1 MPFNTALSGIRA
13 ANTDL
18 KVTGNNIANASTTG
32 FKNSRAEFGDVYASS
47 LLGSGSNTPGSGVSL
62 QKIRQQF
69 SQGNPNFTGNQLD
82 LAINGAG
89 MFILDDA
96 GDQLYGRDGTFGLD
110 KDGYIVNNSGSNLQ
124 GYMADENGNMGGT
137 LESLRVEVNN
147 QAPAATSKVELGFN
161 LDAREQVLDPNVPPV
176 PANYF
181 DSSDPATYNHATSAK
196 VYDSLGNAHTMSQY
210 FIKTDDTNNEWL
222 MEVEIDGEGVS
233 GAGAPYTFSFDS
245 DGSLPLPVPDMKI
258 ENWTPKLLD
267 ESVDPPV
274 LTPNGAEALA
284 AATIELDLTNAT
296 QYGSG
301 FSVDSL
307 NQDGYTTGRLAG
319 IDIDEA
325 GNIFARFT
333 NGEAET
339 IGQVAL
345 ANFNNL
351 EALKPVGSTLW
362 AQTSGSGEVIV
373 GAPGSASLGEIQ
385 AGALE
390 ESNVDLSEQ
399 LVNLIIAQRN
409 FQANSKTIETA
420 NQTTQTIIN
429 LR

>member
-47 LLGSGSNTPGSGVSL
+47 LLGSGSNTPGSGVNL

-69 SQGNPNFTGNQLD
+69 SQGNLNFTENQLD

-89 MFILDDA
+89 MFILDNA
-96 GDQLYGRDGTFGLD
+96 GDKLYGRDGTFGLD
-110 KDGYIVNNSGSNLQ
+110 KDGYIVNNTGSNLQ
-124 GYMADENGNMGGT
+124 GFIADDAGNVGGI
-137 LESLRVEVNN
+137 LESLRVEVDN
-147 QAPAATSKVELGFN
+147 QPPNMTTDLDISFN
-161 LDAREQVLDPNVPPV
+161 LDARETVPLVTP
-176 PANYF
+176 F
-181 DSSDPATYNHATSAK
+181 DATDPASYSNATSAT
-196 VYDSLGNAHTMSQY
+196 VYDSLGNPHTLSQY
-210 FIKTDDTNNEWL
+210 FVKKYDDDNPAPTLAEANEWDIH
-222 MEVEIDGEGVS
+222 VRIDGEAVALSGGVPTVPADPS
-233 GAGAPYTFSFDS
+233 ARQVAFDS
-245 DGSLPLPVPDMKI
+245 VGALQSGDTFDIAWAPTNGAAPMAV
-258 ENWTPKLLD
+258 
-267 ESVDPPV
+267 SVD
-274 LTPNGAEALA
+274 LA
-284 AATIELDLTNAT
+284 NSS

-301 FSVDSL
+301 FSVENLS
-307 NQDGYTTGRLAG
+307 QDGYTTGRLAG
-319 IDIDEA
+319 IDIDEN
-325 GNIFARFT
+325 GLIFARFT
-333 NGEAET
+333 NGEAQT

-345 ANFNNL
+345 AGFNNL

-362 AQTSGSGEVIV
+362 AQTADSGELIV
-373 GAPGSASLGEIQ
+373 GAPGSASFGDIQ

>member
-47 LLGSGSNTPGSGVSL
+47 LLGSGSNTPGSGVNL

-69 SQGNPNFTGNQLD
+69 SQGNLNFTENQLD

-89 MFILDDA
+89 MFILDNA
-96 GDQLYGRDGTFGLD
+96 GDKLYGRDGTFGLD
-110 KDGYIVNNSGSNLQ
+110 KDGYIVNNTGSNLQ
-124 GYMADENGNMGGT
+124 GFIADDEGNVGGI
-137 LESLRVEVNN
+137 LEDLRVDVEN
-147 QAPAATSKVELGFN
+147 QAPKATTELDISFN
-161 LDAREQVLDPNVPPV
+161 LDAREEIPSVPFDPLDPE
-176 PANYF
+176 PA
-181 DSSDPATYNHATSAK
+181 SYNNATSAT
-196 VYDSLGNAHTMSQY
+196 VYDSLGNSHTMAQY
-210 FIKTDDTNNEWL
+210 FVKTGDNTWDIYA
-222 MEVEIDGEGVS
+222 EIDGVNVE
-233 GAGAPYTFSFDS
+233 AGGGPAAQMVFLA
-245 DGSLPLPVPDMKI
+245 DGSLSPAGDTGI
-258 ENWTPKLLD
+258 NITDFTPTGGAANLGEDDGTNFVLA
-267 ESVDPPV
+267 VDYA
-274 LTPNGAEALA
+274 NS
-284 AATIELDLTNAT
+284 T

-301 FSVDSL
+301 FSVEAL
-307 NQDGYTTGRLAG
+307 TQDGYTTGRLAG
-319 IDIDEA
+319 IDIDEQ
-325 GNIFARFT
+325 GLIFARFT
-333 NGEAET
+333 NGEAQT

-345 ANFNNL
+345 ASFNNL

-362 AQTSGSGEVIV
+362 AQTADSGELIV
-373 GAPGSASLGEIQ
+373 GAPGSASFGDIQ

>member
-47 LLGSGSNTPGSGVSL
+47 LLGSGSNTPGSGVNL

-69 SQGNPNFTGNQLD
+69 SQGNLNFTENQLD

-89 MFILDDA
+89 MFIVDNA

-110 KDGYIVNNSGSNLQ
+110 KDGYIVNNTGSNLQ
-124 GYMADENGNMGGT
+124 GFIADASGNVGGI
-137 LESLRVEVNN
+137 LEDLRVQVEN
-147 QAPAATSKVELGFN
+147 QPPQQTSELNTSFN
-161 LDAREQVLDPNVPPV
+161 LDARETVMDPNVPPDPV
-176 PANYF
+176 AYF
-181 DSSDPATYNHATSAK
+181 DADDPATYNHATSAT
-196 VYDSLGNAHTMSQY
+196 VYDSLGNPHTLSQY
-210 FIKTDDTNNEWL
+210 FVKAFDENSTPAPANTNVWN
-222 MEVEIDGEGVS
+222 VHFRIDGEPP
-233 GAGAPYTFSFDS
+233 AAPAPDFTTMAFND
-245 DGSLPLPVPDMKI
+245 DGSLQ
-258 ENWTPKLLD
+258 
-267 ESVDPPV
+267 SVDGVANSGTFDLPAYPI
-274 LTPNGAEALA
+274 TNGAQPIDI
-284 AATIELDLTNAT
+284 TLDYTNST
-296 QYGSG
+296 QFGSG
-301 FSVDSL
+301 FSVESL

-319 IDIDEA
+319 IDISED
-325 GNIFARFT
+325 GLIFARFT
-333 NGEAET
+333 NGEAQT

-362 AQTSGSGEVIV
+362 AQTAGSGELVV
-373 GAPGSASLGEIQ
+373 GAPGSASLGDIQ

>member
-47 LLGSGSNTPGSGVSL
+47 LLGSGSNTPGSGVNL

-69 SQGNPNFTGNQLD
+69 SQGNLNFTDNQLD

-89 MFILDDA
+89 MFIVKDA

-110 KDGYIVNNSGSNLQ
+110 KDGFIVNNTGSNLQ
-124 GYMADENGNMGGT
+124 GFIADEDGNVGGI
-137 LESLRVEVNN
+137 LEDLQVDVDN
-147 QAPAATSKVELGFN
+147 QAPQATTELNTTLN
-161 LDAREQVLDPNVPPV
+161 LDAREEVLGVAFDPT
-176 PANYF
+176 
-181 DSSDPATYNHATSAK
+181 DPSTYNSATSAT
-196 VYDSLGNAHTMSQY
+196 VYDSLGNSHTLSQY
-210 FIKTDDTNNEWL
+210 FVKTADNEWD
-222 MEVEIDGEGVS
+222 VYAEIDGVNIDDPAGTEVPGPTATTIIFDTNGEVVS
-233 GAGAPYTFSFDS
+233 GGGFNITSFTPSGGAAELGEDD
-245 DGSLPLPVPDMKI
+245 DGDPATPAPDPFTLM
-258 ENWTPKLLD
+258 
-267 ESVDPPV
+267 VDYGE
-274 LTPNGAEALA
+274 T
-284 AATIELDLTNAT
+284 T

-301 FSVDSL
+301 FSVESL
-307 NQDGYTTGRLAG
+307 SQDGYTTGRLAG
-319 IDIDEA
+319 IDISED
-325 GNIFARFT
+325 GLIFARFT
-333 NGEAET
+333 NGEAQT

-362 AQTSGSGEVIV
+362 AQTAGSGELIV
-373 GAPGSASLGEIQ
+373 GAPGSASLGDIQ

>member
-47 LLGSGSNTPGSGVSL
+47 LIGSGSSAPGSGVNL

-69 SQGNPNFTGNQLD
+69 SQGNLNFTENQLD

-89 MFILDDA
+89 MFIVSDQ
-96 GDQLYGRDGTFGLD
+96 GDMLYGRDGTFGLD
-110 KDGYIVNNSGSNLQ
+110 KDGYIVNNTGSNLQ
-124 GYMADENGNMGGT
+124 GFVADGQENVGGT
-137 LESLRVEVNN
+137 LENLRVQVEN
-147 QAPAATSKVELGFN
+147 QAPNTTTEINTSFN
-161 LDAREQVLDPNVPPV
+161 LDSRQKVLDPNLPPDPV
-176 PANYF
+176 AYF
-181 DSSDPATYNHATSAK
+181 DHEDASTYNHATSVK
-196 VYDSLGNAHTMSQY
+196 VYDSLGNPHTLSQY
-210 FIKTDDTNNEWL
+210 FVKVHDEDNPPMAPSTNVNVWN
-222 MEVEIDGEGVS
+222 VHYRIDGQPPAAS
-233 GAGAPYTFSFDS
+233 PADHTTLTFNA
-245 DGSLPLPVPDMKI
+245 DGSL
-258 ENWTPKLLD
+258 
-267 ESVDPPV
+267 ESVDGVANMGVFNIPNYA
-274 LTPNGAEALA
+274 LDNGAEPLE
-284 AATIELDLTNAT
+284 IEMDYANST
-296 QYGSG
+296 QFGST
-301 FSVDSL
+301 FSVETLD
-307 NQDGYTTGRLAG
+307 QDGYSTGRLAG
-319 IDIDEA
+319 IDIDEQ
-325 GNIFARFT
+325 GFIFARFT
-333 NGEAET
+333 NGRAQT

-362 AQTSGSGEVIV
+362 AQTAASGELVV
-373 GAPGSASLGEIQ
+373 GTPGSASLGDIQ

-399 LVNLIIAQRN
+399 LVKLIIAQRN

>member
-47 LLGSGSNTPGSGVSL
+47 LLGSGSNTPGAGVNL

-69 SQGNPNFTGNQLD
+69 SQGNLNFTENQLD

-89 MFILDDA
+89 MFILDNA
-96 GDQLYGRDGTFGLD
+96 GDKLYGRDGTFGLD
-110 KDGYIVNNSGSNLQ
+110 KDGYIVNNTGSNLQ
-124 GYMADENGNMGGT
+124 GFIADDEGNVGGI
-137 LESLRVEVNN
+137 LEDLRVDVEN
-147 QAPAATSKVELGFN
+147 QAPKATTELDLSFN
-161 LDAREQVLDPNVPPV
+161 LDAREAALDP
-176 PANYF
+176 AEF
-181 DSSDPATYNHATSAK
+181 DPSDPATYNNATSAT
-196 VYDSLGNAHTMSQY
+196 VYDSLGNSHTLSQY
-210 FIKTDDTNNEWL
+210 FVKTGDNTWDVYPQVDGEDLAAPADPIAISFDENGAITTEDANGVLVPTSFALSYDPGNGAAPADI
-222 MEVEIDGEGVS
+222 EIDYANS
-233 GAGAPYTFSFDS
+233 
-245 DGSLPLPVPDMKI
+245 
-258 ENWTPKLLD
+258 
-267 ESVDPPV
+267 
-274 LTPNGAEALA
+274 
-284 AATIELDLTNAT
+284 T

-301 FSVDSL
+301 FSVEALS
-307 NQDGYTTGRLAG
+307 QDGYTTGRLAG
-319 IDIDEA
+319 IDIDEQ
-325 GNIFARFT
+325 GLIFARFT
-333 NGEAET
+333 NGEAQT

-345 ANFNNL
+345 ASFNNL

-362 AQTSGSGEVIV
+362 AQTADSGELIV
-373 GAPGSASLGEIQ
+373 GAPGSASFGDIQ

>member
-18 KVTGNNIANASTTG
+18 KVTGNNIANASSTG

-47 LLGSGSNTPGSGVSL
+47 LLGSGSNTPGAGVNL

-69 SQGNPNFTGNQLD
+69 SQGNLNFTENQLD

-89 MFILDDA
+89 MFILDNA
-96 GDQLYGRDGTFGLD
+96 GDKLYGRDGTFGLD
-110 KDGYIVNNSGSNLQ
+110 KDGYIVNNTGSNLQ
-124 GYMADENGNMGGT
+124 GFIADDEGNVGGI
-137 LESLRVEVNN
+137 LEDLRVNVEN
-147 QAPAATSKVELGFN
+147 QAPNASTELNISFN
-161 LDAREQVLDPNVPPV
+161 LDARETVLDPNVPADPV
-176 PANYF
+176 AYF
-181 DSSDPATYNHATSAK
+181 DPADPATYNHATSATI
-196 VYDSLGNAHTMSQY
+196 YDSLGNPHTMSQY
-210 FIKTDDTNNEWL
+210 FVKTDDATNTWN
-222 MEVEIDGEGVS
+222 VHVQIDGAAPTAP
-233 GAGAPYTFSFDS
+233 AGPVALAFDS
-245 DGSLPLPVPDMKI
+245 EGAL
-258 ENWTPKLLD
+258 T
-267 ESVDPPV
+267 SVDGVANATEFALDYDPG
-274 LTPNGAEALA
+274 NGATPVTGLA
-284 AATIELDLTNAT
+284 IDFANST
-296 QYGSG
+296 QFGSG
-301 FSVDSL
+301 FSVEGL
-307 NQDGYTTGRLAG
+307 TQDGYTTGRLAG
-319 IDIDEA
+319 IDIDEQ
-325 GNIFARFT
+325 GMIFARFT
-333 NGEAET
+333 NGEAQT

-345 ANFNNL
+345 ASFNNL

-362 AQTSGSGEVIV
+362 AQTADSGELIV
-373 GAPGSASLGEIQ
+373 GAPGSASFGDIQ

>member
-47 LLGSGSNTPGSGVSL
+47 LLGSGSSTPGSGVNL

-69 SQGNPNFTGNQLD
+69 SQGNLNFTENQLD

-89 MFILDDA
+89 MFILDNA
-96 GDQLYGRDGTFGLD
+96 GDKLYGRDGTFGLD
-110 KDGYIVNNSGSNLQ
+110 KDGYIVNNTGSNLQ
-124 GYMADENGNMGGT
+124 GFIADDAGNVGGI
-137 LESLRVEVNN
+137 LEDLRVEVDN
-147 QAPAATSKVELGFN
+147 QPPNVTTELDISFN
-161 LDAREQVLDPNVPPV
+161 LDARQAVPLVTPFDP
-176 PANYF
+176 
-181 DSSDPATYNHATSAK
+181 DDPASYNNATSAK
-196 VYDSLGNAHTMSQY
+196 VYDSLGNPHTLSQFFVKRY
-210 FIKTDDTNNEWL
+210 DDLNPAPSPAVANEWD
-222 MEVEIDGEGVS
+222 VYVQIDGEDVAITNGVPTVPANPS
-233 GAGAPYTFSFDS
+233 ARNVTFDS
-245 DGSLPLPVPDMKI
+245 GGALVAGDEFDI
-258 ENWTPKLLD
+258 AWTP
-267 ESVDPPV
+267 
-274 LTPNGAEALA
+274 TNGAAAMNINVDLA
-284 AATIELDLTNAT
+284 NST

-301 FSVDSL
+301 FSVETLS
-307 NQDGYTTGRLAG
+307 QDGYTTGRLAG
-319 IDIDEA
+319 IDIDEQ
-325 GNIFARFT
+325 GLIFARFT
-333 NGEAET
+333 NGEAQT

-362 AQTSGSGEVIV
+362 AQTADSGELIV
-373 GAPGSASLGEIQ
+373 GAPGSASLGDIQ
-385 AGALE
+385 SGALE

>member
-47 LLGSGSNTPGSGVSL
+47 LLGSGSNTPGSGVNL

-69 SQGNPNFTGNQLD
+69 SQGNLNFTENQLD

-89 MFILDDA
+89 MFILDNA
-96 GDQLYGRDGTFGLD
+96 GDKLYGRDGTFGLD
-110 KDGYIVNNSGSNLQ
+110 KDGYIVNNTGSNLQ
-124 GYMADENGNMGGT
+124 GFIADDEGNVGGI
-137 LESLRVEVNN
+137 LESLRVNVEN
-147 QAPAATSKVELGFN
+147 QAPNASTEMNISFN
-161 LDAREQVLDPNVPPV
+161 LDARETVLDPNVPPD
-176 PANYF
+176 PAAYF
-181 DSSDPATYNHATSAK
+181 DATDPATYNHATSATI
-196 VYDSLGNAHTMSQY
+196 YDSLGNPHTLSQY
-210 FIKTDDTNNEWL
+210 FVKTDDVTNSWN
-222 MEVEIDGEGVS
+222 VHVKIDGQDPTAPAGPVALAFDTEG
-233 GAGAPYTFSFDS
+233 ALA
-245 DGSLPLPVPDMKI
+245 
-258 ENWTPKLLD
+258 
-267 ESVDPPV
+267 SVDGVAAGTEFALDYDPG
-274 LTPNGAEALA
+274 NGATPVAGLA
-284 AATIELDLTNAT
+284 IDFANST
-296 QYGSG
+296 QFGSG
-301 FSVDSL
+301 FSVEGL
-307 NQDGYTTGRLAG
+307 TQDGYSTGRLAG
-319 IDIDEA
+319 IDIDEQ
-325 GNIFARFT
+325 GLIFARFT
-333 NGEAET
+333 NGEAQT

-345 ANFNNL
+345 ASFNNL

-362 AQTSGSGEVIV
+362 AQTADSGELIV
-373 GAPGSASLGEIQ
+373 GSPGSASFGDIQ

>member
-47 LLGSGSNTPGSGVSL
+47 LLGSASNTPGSGVNL

-69 SQGNPNFTGNQLD
+69 SQGNLNFTENQLD
-82 LAINGAG
+82 LAIDGAG
-89 MFILDDA
+89 MFIVKDA

-110 KDGYIVNNSGSNLQ
+110 KDGFIVNNSGSNLQ
-124 GYMADENGNMGGT
+124 GFIADDQGNVGGV
-137 LESLRVEVNN
+137 LEDLRVDVES
-147 QAPAATSKVELGFN
+147 QEPSATTDMNISYN
-161 LDAREQVLDPNVPPV
+161 LDSREKPPV
-176 PANYF
+176 VTPF
-181 DSSDPATYNHATSAK
+181 DSTDPATYNNATSAT
-196 VYDSLGNAHTMSQY
+196 VYDSLGNPHTLSQY
-210 FIKTDDTNNEWL
+210 FVKAYDANNPPPPPAAPVTGENLWDVY
-222 MEVEIDGEGVS
+222 VEIDGQPPAVP
-233 GAGAPYTFSFDS
+233 AGPVNLSFDS
-245 DGSLPLPVPDMKI
+245 EGALASVNGVAGDT
-258 ENWTPKLLD
+258 EFQLD
-267 ESVDPPV
+267 YDPG
-274 LTPNGAEALA
+274 NGAAQVTGLN
-284 AATIELDLTNAT
+284 IDLLNST

-301 FSVDSL
+301 FSVETL
-307 NQDGYTTGRLAG
+307 NQDGYATGRLAG
-319 IDIDEA
+319 IDIAED
-325 GNIFARFT
+325 GLIFARFT
-333 NGEAET
+333 NGEAQT

-362 AQTSGSGEVIV
+362 AQTAGSGELIV
-373 GAPGSASLGEIQ
+373 GAPGSASLGDIQ
-385 AGALE
+385 SGALE